1 MLGRQ
6 QQLPSL
12 VVDAPAQEVLLLA
25 PKPSMAPCCPRDS
38 GNGGPAPH
46 FYSRALSGLFSAGF
60 GTWEVSPEHLLCASN
75 VLGLEL

>member
-38 GNGGPAPH
+38 GNRPSTTFLQQSLVWIILCRVWHMGGV
-46 FYSRALSGLFSAGF
+46 
-60 GTWEVSPEHLLCASN
+60 T
-75 VLGLEL
+75 